1 MGPILI
7 VDDEFGIVEV
17 IRDFLQDEGY
27 RTAIALN
34 GRQALDLMAVERPA
48 LVLLDYMMPVM
59 NGGEVLKVMKRTSAL
74 RDIPVVLMSAS
85 PPRLWQGLP
94 ASLFLLK
101 PFGLVELIEAVRG
114 AIGRPP
120 GRSSG

>member
-34 GRQALDLMAVERPA
+34 GRQALDFMATERPA

-59 NGGEVLKVMKRTSAL
+59 NGGEVLEVMKRTSEL

-85 PPRLWQGLP
+85 PPKLWQGLP

-101 PFGLVELIEAVRG
+101 PFGLDELITAVRQATG
-114 AIGRPP
+114 KPSKP
-120 GRSSG
+120 

>member
-34 GRQALDLMAVERPA
+34 GRQALELMAVERPA
-48 LVLLDYMMPVM
+48 MVLLDFMMPVM
-59 NGGEVLKVMKRTSAL
+59 NGGELLEAMRTSPEL
-74 RDIPVVLMSAS
+74 RSIPVVLMSAS
-85 PPRLWQGLP
+85 PPKSWQGLP
-94 ASLFLLK
+94 ATALLLK
-101 PFGLVELIEAVRG
+101 PFGLAELIGAVRHAVG
-114 AIGRPP
+114 ELPAR
-120 GRSSG
+120 